1 MTEESSEVPRE
12 LTGKSGA
19 AAGSPSAPA
28 HPSPPPPCPPPPSR
42 RSREVAA
49 PLRSRPCWAGRRELC
64 SRLAARKAQ
73 FGEGGRGGQRGP
85 GSPGLLRSR
94 DGGGGGRSGWKRG
107 AGCLGLGSSGGE
119 EPPLQRPAPCPKL
132 GEVRER
138 PAQGRGEG
146 AASAQWVVSGTCRH
160 SPHPGRGAPPTRR
173 LRGGGASRECGLSR
187 ARRGFAQP
195 AGSERVT
202 GVTHAPAGKLR
213 VNGMSYFNH
222 N

>member
-49 PLRSRPCWAGRRELC
+49 PLRSQPCWAGRRELC
-64 SRLAARKAQ
+64 SRLAAWKAQ
-73 FGEGGRGGQRGP
+73 SGEGGRGGR
-85 GSPGLLRSR
+85 
-94 DGGGGGRSGWKRG
+94 KRG
-107 AGCLGLGSSGGE
+107 AGCLGLGSSGSE
-119 EPPLQRPAPCPKL
+119 EHPLQRPVHCPKL

-138 PAQGRGEG
+138 PVQGRGGRGIGERTVG
-146 AASAQWVVSGTCRH
+146 SLRHLPASLLL
-160 SPHPGRGAPPTRR
+160 PPGGAPPIRR
-173 LRGGGASRECGLSR
+173 LRGGGASLERGRSQ

-202 GVTHAPAGKLR
+202 GVTHARAGKLR
-213 VNGMSYFNH
+213 VNATGLF
-222 N
+222 